1 MILFNCASKTDDH
14 ISFVSF
20 TWLLCRGTIVNS
32 KLLRE
37 ILAEKNVLDPTQP
50 VSPFVINVQSC
61 HFLVEGFAASFCK
74 TSEISYFHHFVEN
87 DEALFSFQ
95 LLKIRFQQKSVNP
108 LKRHN

>member
-37 ILAEKNVLDPTQP
+37 ILAEKNVLKSDPTRIP
-50 VSPFVINVQSC
+50 IC
-61 HFLVEGFAASFCK
+61 H
-74 TSEISYFHHFVEN
+74 
-87 DEALFSFQ
+87 
-95 LLKIRFQQKSVNP
+95 
-108 LKRHN
+108 